1 MIDSTVSAPSTVAGR
16 PFVALPGVVIEVK
29 TETPFLPKAAFV
41 LISIASLVGVYFTGK
56 MHGLEGVAL
65 VWRWLHFWGLALA
78 TGMLAWRL
86 FYLRAAEQGLSPQRV
101 AAHHAA
107 LLGRVRV
114 VSRYLVPLL
123 LWCVVSALP
132 HYLAFDR
139 FVVNILGTLFL
150 GAATL
155 TLLTNRQR
163 LMEKAPAA
171 LLLGFVAI
179 WIASVQVEYGPVGV
193 ALVVAWWWALS
204 TRAPLAWAVV
214 VLLVGLQN
222 YDWVVWP
229 AAFLALAVPFAAA
242 RLPLGLPRS
251 GRLPW
256 LFYPVHLA
264 VLAAIDAVS

>member
-1 MIDSTVSAPSTVAGR
+1 MALDLSLTSRQQELVRWVAIVTMVVDHIGA
-16 PFVALPGVVIEVK
+16 VLMQADDALP
-29 TETPFLPKAAFV
+29 
-41 LISIASLVGVYFTGK
+41 
-56 MHGLEGVAL
+56 
-65 VWRWLHFWGLALA
+65 
-78 TGMLAWRL
+78 
-86 FYLRAAEQGLSPQRV
+86 LRAVGRV
-101 AAHHAA
+101 AWPLFAF
-107 LLGRVRV
+107 LLAYNVARRGVMPN
-114 VSRYLVPLL
+114 RYLVPLL

-179 WIASVQVEYGPVGV
+179 WIASVHVEYGPVGV

-242 RLPLGLPRS
+242 RLPLGLPRT

>member
-1 MIDSTVSAPSTVAGR
+1 MALDLSLTSRQQELVRWVAIVTMVVDHIGA
-16 PFVALPGVVIEVK
+16 VLMQADDALP
-29 TETPFLPKAAFV
+29 
-41 LISIASLVGVYFTGK
+41 
-56 MHGLEGVAL
+56 
-65 VWRWLHFWGLALA
+65 
-78 TGMLAWRL
+78 
-86 FYLRAAEQGLSPQRV
+86 LRAVGRV
-101 AAHHAA
+101 AWPLFAF
-107 LLGRVRV
+107 LLAYNVARRGVRPN
-114 VSRYLVPLL
+114 RYLVPLL

-179 WIASVQVEYGPVGV
+179 WIASVHVEYGPVGV

-242 RLPLGLPRS
+242 RLPLGLPRT